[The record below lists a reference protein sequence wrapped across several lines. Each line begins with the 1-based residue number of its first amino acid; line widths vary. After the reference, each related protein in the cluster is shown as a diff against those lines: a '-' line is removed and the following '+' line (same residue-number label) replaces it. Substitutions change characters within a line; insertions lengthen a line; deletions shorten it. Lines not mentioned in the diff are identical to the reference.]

1 MKAGHD
7 SPLWIAA
14 LTAAAALLFAGAVVL
29 CGKMLQTE
37 SVYRKVSSV
46 VKIYEK
52 VTQDDG
58 SWYTEKVEKPFT
70 RPADVDMLSWDAA
83 IYDLIRQY
91 GYDSDHVWTGFFAF
105 FPLFPLVWR
114 LTGLG
119 AAGVSVFNWCLF
131 SLGLLLMALLFA
143 DRRPRWAL
151 LLPLCAPYA
160 VIFMIPYSEALF
172 FISIALGMYGLVK
185 ERYWIYFVGFLLGSM
200 TRAAGNIM
208 IVAWLVVD
216 VVDFISSRGG
226 WKQFALDVARH
237 LAPIVLGVF
246 VVMVVQRLYGA
257 EHWFEYAASQRYWG
271 KSLSLPDWP
280 LTDWTEMGRS
290 VTWPLM
296 LILTVPSLVWLVLSL
311 WRGIGKGPMA
321 QLRMLSV
328 LFFVGNVLLAFITQ
342 HGCLYS
348 QARLLTCTP
357 FFVFLLYDMA
367 TAERNRAWQW
377 GMAVAMIVAA
387 VLCIDLFSYPRTR
400 GCWLVFASALL
411 VFFGRK
417 MKTWVAVTLLSIA
430 ILFNVYWTTYLYNDF
445 LIGSWCYT

>member
-1 MKAGHD
+1 M
-7 SPLWIAA
+7 
-14 LTAAAALLFAGAVVL
+14 AALLFAVAVVL
-29 CGKMLQTE
+29 CGKALQTE
-37 SVYRKVSSV
+37 GIYRKVSSV
-46 VKIYEK
+46 VRTYEK
-52 VTQDDG
+52 VTKDDG
-58 SWYTEKVEKPFT
+58 SWYTKKVKKPFT
-70 RPADVDMLSWDAA
+70 RPADGDMLSWDAA
-83 IYDLIRQY
+83 IYDLIRQH
-91 GYDSDHVWTGFFAF
+91 GYDSDHVWGGYFAF

-114 LTGLG
+114 LTRLG
-119 AAGVSVFNWCLF
+119 PIGVSVFNWFLF
-131 SLGLLLMALLFA
+131 SLGLLLLALLFA
-143 DRRPRWAL
+143 DRRPRWAP

-185 ERYWIYFVGFLLGSM
+185 ERYWLYFVGFLLGSM

-216 VVDFISSRGG
+216 VVALISSRGG
-226 WKQFALDVARH
+226 WKQFVLDVARH

-246 VVMVVQRLYGA
+246 AVMVVQRFYGA

-271 KSLSLPDWP
+271 KYLSLPEWP

-290 VTWPLM
+290 VTWPLL
-296 LILTVPSLVWLVLSL
+296 LILTVPSLVWLALSP

-367 TAERNRAWQW
+367 TVERGRAWQW
-377 GMAVAMIVAA
+377 GMAVAMIVTA

-400 GCWLVFASALL
+400 GCWLVFTLALL
-411 VFFGRK
+411 TFFGRQ

-445 LIGSWCYT
+445 LLGAWVYT